1 MGLTSLEKFEVR
13 CTKAILAFSEVF
25 LHIPCFGVHKNIS
38 KRRGLCYGNGKRTK
52 LDVYRKEGCEGS
64 LPLFIYIHGGGFLSG
79 IRSNRRFYCYNWVDD
94 GYVAANIDYDYALDA
109 EHPEHIREIFK
120 GIEFV
125 LERAEEFGID
135 TRKIV
140 VAGDSAG
147 GYFASLVS
155 VVSVYRDLYETL
167 GIDFKFKDD
176 FKVSACVTLSGI
188 FDPVRAID
196 TRYPQIGLFTS
207 VFFGRSAKEVRAMKG
222 DESLRV
228 TYATDART
236 GPEFPP
242 TFIVASKGDRLKAES
257 ETLRDELAAAGARY
271 GYFLCTGINGVHAG
285 ALACELARSG
295 RECLA
300 EAQKFAKDVTTRAAM
315 PPVAHRRTAI
325 CRKRGFDEQIC
336 NENTQFCGYRAC
348 RAACRVGTRVCRM
361 Q

>member
-13 CTKAILAFSEVF
+13 CTKAILAFCEVF

-38 KRRGLCYGNGKRTK
+38 KRRGLCYGDGKRTK
-52 LDVYRKEGCEGS
+52 LDVYRKKGCEGN

-79 IRSNRRFYCYNWVDD
+79 IRSNRRFYCYNWVDA

-155 VVSVYRDLYETL
+155 VISVYRDLYDTL
-167 GIDFKFKDD
+167 GIDFKFKDE
-176 FKVSACVTLSGI
+176 FRVSACVTLSGI

-222 DESLRV
+222 DEGLRV

-242 TFIVASKGDRLKAES
+242 TFIVASKADRLKAES
-257 ETLRDELAAAGARY
+257 EILRDELAAAGARHA
-271 GYFLCTGINGVHAG
+271 YFLCTGINGVHAG
-285 ALACELARSG
+285 ALACELAPSG
-295 RECLA
+295 RRCLA
-300 EAQKFAKDVTTRAAM
+300 EAQAFVKEVSES
-315 PPVAHRRTAI
+315 AI
-325 CRKRGFDEQIC
+325 RG
-336 NENTQFCGYRAC
+336 
-348 RAACRVGTRVCRM
+348 
-361 Q
+361 

>member
-1 MGLTSLEKFEVR
+1 MGLTLGDKIAVV
-13 CTKAILAFSEVF
+13 LSEVY
-25 LHIPCFGVHKNIS
+25 LNLGEVMLYIPFARVHKGIE
-38 KRRGLCYGNGKRTK
+38 KRRGLCYGKGKRAS
-52 LDVYRKEGCEGS
+52 LDVFRPEGREGK
-64 LPLFIYIHGGGFLSG
+64 LPLFVYIHGGGFVSG
-79 IRSNRRFYCYNWVDD
+79 LRPNRRFYCYNWAEE
-94 GYVAANIDYDYALDA
+94 GFVAANIGYDYALAA
-109 EHPEHIREIFK
+109 EHPDHIRQIFK

-135 TRKIV
+135 TRKVV

-300 EAQKFAKDVTTRAAM
+300 EAQKFAKDALGV
-315 PPVAHRRTAI
+315 
-325 CRKRGFDEQIC
+325 
-336 NENTQFCGYRAC
+336 
-348 RAACRVGTRVCRM
+348 
-361 Q
+361 